1 MQLPIVW
8 GPRIRPLK
16 TLTWIAY
23 TTYYGICKK
32 NKMDPKC
39 SYNCILLSL
48 SNNVLL
54 LIIPLVVSV
63 KMCIRLFC
71 LSISKNTRA
80 TQIKKDI
87 HWQSMVNDEHELQRR
102 RFNTLSVFH
111 SLIRVSLPDIK
122 EFLWDLAID
131 PPEGQIIKNAA
142 DPDGTPHWAA
152 S

>member
-1 MQLPIVW
+1 MQDQDSLCQACTGCCTAHPQIPTQPQVQW
-8 GPRIRPLK
+8 EPDSHSHLH
-16 TLTWIAY
+16 LLNA
-23 TTYYGICKK
+23 
-32 NKMDPKC
+32 KC
-39 SYNCILLSL
+39 LYNCILLSL

-111 SLIRVSLPDIK
+111 SLIRVSSPDIK
-122 EFLWDLAID
+122 EFL
-131 PPEGQIIKNAA
+131 
-142 DPDGTPHWAA
+142 
-152 S
+152 